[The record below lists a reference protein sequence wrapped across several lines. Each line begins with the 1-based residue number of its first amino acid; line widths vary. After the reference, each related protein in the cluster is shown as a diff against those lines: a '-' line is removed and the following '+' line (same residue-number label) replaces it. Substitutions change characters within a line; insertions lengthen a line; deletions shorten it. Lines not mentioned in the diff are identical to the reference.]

1 MRRIVSILLVAL
13 VATGAL
19 FAASSGNLVG
29 DGAVASLT
37 ADFDLTL
44 DLGSGTEVG
53 WFEAEP
59 TVANWGTGSVTKL
72 TEDQDKA
79 FDAFDSTVE
88 LWAGVKSNEAAQIKL
103 EVSGEP
109 LASAGGSVDTTIG
122 IHAAGTGVDGTA
134 QIEWDGTGSDT
145 LSKTETGIVASA
157 RVIAAKI
164 VFSMDAED
172 YNNALSADDYTADI
186 TLTVTSQS

>member
-1 MRRIVSILLVAL
+1 MKRIFTVIAACIVA
-13 VATGAL
+13 GGML

-29 DGAVASLT
+29 DGSVASLT

-59 TVANWGTGSVTKL
+59 TIANWGTGSVTKL

-79 FDAFDSTVE
+79 FDALDSTVE

-145 LSKTETGIVASA
+145 LSKTEADVVESA

>member
-59 TVANWGTGSVTKL
+59 TIANWGTGSVTKL

-79 FDAFDSTVE
+79 FDAIDSTVE

-109 LASAGGSVDTTIG
+109 LASASVDTSIG

-145 LSKTETGIVASA
+145 LSKTEADVVEAA

>member
-29 DGAVASLT
+29 GGAVASLT

-59 TVANWGTGSVTKL
+59 TIANWGTGSVTKL

-79 FDAFDSTVE
+79 FDAIDSTVE
-88 LWAGVKSNEAAQIKL
+88 LWAGVKSNEAAQIRL

-145 LSKTETGIVASA
+145 LSKTEADVVEAA